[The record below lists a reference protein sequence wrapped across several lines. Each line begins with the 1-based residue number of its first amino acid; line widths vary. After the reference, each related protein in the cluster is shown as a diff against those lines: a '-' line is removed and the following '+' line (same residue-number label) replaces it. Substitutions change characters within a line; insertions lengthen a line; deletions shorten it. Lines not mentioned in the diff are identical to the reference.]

1 MLLSY
6 CHIKTVG
13 KNCSVRGR
21 TMLRQ
26 ESSNLENNRRENF
39 SKQNSD
45 DFEKKLIN
53 KLISEK
59 RFAQAEEI
67 AIDLVEK
74 KTTAES
80 VKVLADIYF
89 AQNGNADAQ
98 AIQCYETA
106 LSAGHLPESVR
117 FEIYKNLG
125 NISVRAGQ
133 YDKALSYYD
142 KAQEIDEDASII
154 HVNLGVLAIQQ
165 ADWNKAVENFRYALM
180 LDTNT
185 AMAWMGLALVYR
197 QVADSDLCY
206 ANLFKTLDI
215 ESHNEQ
221 AIKILME
228 WATQDEEHRFF
239 ESIALYYEGL
249 DFNPEMSWTFIR
261 LCWALKK
268 EAILRIELFKLLE
281 FCPDHEKAKQL
292 LETYANKE

>member
-1 MLLSY
+1 
-6 CHIKTVG
+6 
-13 KNCSVRGR
+13 
-21 TMLRQ
+21 MLRQ
-26 ESSNLENNRRENF
+26 ESSNLQSIRRENF
-39 SKQNSD
+39 NTHNSS
-45 DFEKKLIN
+45 DFEKKLIK

-59 RFAQAEEI
+59 RFSQAEEI

-89 AQNGNADAQ
+89 AQNGSADAE
-98 AIQCYETA
+98 AVQCYETA
-106 LSAGHLPESVR
+106 LTTGHLPIRDR
-117 FEIYKNLG
+117 FEVYKNLG
-125 NISVRAGQ
+125 NISVRSGQ
-133 YDKALSYYD
+133 YEKAQAYYD
-142 KAQEIDEDASII
+142 KAQEIDEDSSII
-154 HVNLGVLAIQQ
+154 YVNLGVLAIQQ
-165 ADWNKAVENFRYALM
+165 ADWNKAVESFRYALQ
-180 LDTNT
+180 LDANM

-215 ESHNEQ
+215 ESQNEQ

-239 ESIALYYEGL
+239 ESIALYYEGI

-281 FCPDHEKAKQL
+281 FCPNHEKAKQL
-292 LETYANKE
+292 LETYADKE